1 MKDSEKNKF
10 ISKANAAIR
19 KHKRDDKSDAIK
31 QKQIFESLENLLREY
46 IDNVD

>member
-31 QKQIFESLENLLREY
+31 QKQIFESLKSSQRLYR
-46 IDNVD
+46 